1 MKNIFITGGLGQD
14 GQILSKVFLSKKK
27 YRVFILTKKSVF
39 KKSKFKYIK
48 YIKINLLKKK
58 KLENIFN
65 KNIPNTILHLEAN
78 NPVYKEISYKKFYK
92 ENILGSK
99 NLFFTSHKYNQ
110 KIKFIF
116 ANSSQIFKKKK
127 GTVTEN
133 SEKKI
138 AKNYSKFYTK
148 FRIEFDKFML
158 NQNVNYTCLILFN
171 HDSIYRNKKFLFPR
185 LMNAIKNRNKR
196 FINEI
201 LNHNIYGDFSHA
213 HDICNAIYKIIL
225 TKKKIKRLI
234 LSSNK
239 CTSINDVVKYVI
251 QKNKINLKLD
261 FKTKKRVKCLKG
273 NNNLAKKIIKWKPK
287 KSSFIAADEI
297 YKNL

>member
-14 GQILSKVFLSKKK
+14 GQILTKILLSKKK
-27 YRVFILTKKSVF
+27 YQVFVFGKKKNFSI
-39 KKSKFKYIK
+39 KKRINFVKS
-48 YIKINLLKKK
+48 NLLNKK
-58 KLENIFN
+58 KLENIFK
-65 KNIPNTILHLEAN
+65 KNPPNIIVHLAAN
-78 NPVYKEISYKKFYK
+78 NPAYEEISYKKFYK

-99 NLFFTSHKYNQ
+99 NLFFSSYKYNP
-110 KIKFIF
+110 KLKFIF
-116 ANSSQIFKKKK
+116 ATSSQIFKKKK

-138 AKNYSKFYTK
+138 VKDYTKFYVK

-158 NQNVNYTCLILFN
+158 RQSINYSCLIFFN
-171 HDSIYRNKKFLFPR
+171 HDSIYRSKKFLFPR
-185 LMNAIKNRNKR
+185 LIEAIKKRKKKFLNK
-196 FINEI
+196 I
-201 LNHNIYGDFSHA
+201 LNYNIHGDFSHA
-213 HDICNAIYKIIL
+213 DDICNAIYKVIL

-273 NNNLAKKIIKWKPK
+273 NNNIAKKIIKWKPK
-287 KSSFIAADEI
+287 KNTFIAADEI